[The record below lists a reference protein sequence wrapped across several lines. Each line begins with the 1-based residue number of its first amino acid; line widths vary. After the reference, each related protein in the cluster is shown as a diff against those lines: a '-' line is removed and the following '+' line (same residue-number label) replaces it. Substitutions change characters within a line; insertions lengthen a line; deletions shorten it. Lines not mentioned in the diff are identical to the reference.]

1 MNGEELVFDFNRNP
15 FENHPALE
23 FQMKLPQKSSREI
36 KNSLMGLGFETLDRQ
51 TFNPKDFYDLVGETG
66 IKHVRCQTGWIRCE
80 RVRGQYDFSWLDD
93 IVDSLA
99 QRGIRTWFSL
109 SYGNP
114 LYTPVPEYE
123 EIRRSSGSG
132 ILSGRI
138 RGYVGEVPLYHGEE
152 AMRGFL
158 DYTRAIAGHFR
169 DRVTEWEIWNEPDV
183 LSQFW
188 CYHGRAPYP
197 ELSDLERLERC
208 AEDYVHFFRETGNVI
223 RCEIPSARLAACAA
237 NPASEYIRACAE
249 HGLSELADIF
259 CYHIYGN
266 QENYTRRR
274 VNFAKACLGTKLEYW
289 QGESGFPTGK
299 SALFTLPTEYN
310 QAKFIA
316 RRAMIDLQCG
326 AKRSSIFTVTDFKNY
341 YPDGS
346 DQHFGV
352 IDRRTLKPKLSCR
365 VLKAMAFL
373 TENAIPA
380 EDLLIRFNPTHSSIL
395 SPIRSF
401 DLETVVFRK
410 NGIPAA
416 ALWQPENV
424 AISFQP
430 ITGEIQFLT
439 GGKPP
444 LAEPVLIDPLR
455 GNVYRIFHAECPAWA
470 MGGMVFP
477 PLPIPDYPVIITD
490 RRAVTGEE
498 IAEVSSAAA
507 R

>member
-1 MNGEELVFDFNRNP
+1 
-15 FENHPALE
+15 
-23 FQMKLPQKSSREI
+23 
-36 KNSLMGLGFETLDRQ
+36 
-51 TFNPKDFYDLVGETG
+51 
-66 IKHVRCQTGWIRCE
+66 
-80 RVRGQYDFSWLDD
+80 
-93 IVDSLA
+93 
-99 QRGIRTWFSL
+99 
-109 SYGNP
+109 
-114 LYTPVPEYE
+114 
-123 EIRRSSGSG
+123 
-132 ILSGRI
+132 
-138 RGYVGEVPLYHGEE
+138 
-152 AMRGFL
+152 MRGFL

-249 HGLSELADIF
+249 HGLAGLADIF

-266 QENYTRRR
+266 QENYTGRR

-477 PLPIPDYPVIITD
+477 PLPVPDYPVIITD
-490 RRAVTGEE
+490 RRVLTGEE
-498 IAEVSSAAA
+498 IAEVSSAAE